1 MSRVVFELMQWP
13 GGLGLNICPKDKLS
27 GYALGGVHGGGVGHS
42 LKYFTVDVDELKEYI
57 ERWKYD

>member
-13 GGLGLNICPKDKLS
+13 EGLGLNICSKDRQA
-27 GYALGGVHGGGVGHS
+27 GYALGGAHGGGVGHS
-42 LKYFTVDVDELKEYI
+42 LEYFVVDVDKLKEHV